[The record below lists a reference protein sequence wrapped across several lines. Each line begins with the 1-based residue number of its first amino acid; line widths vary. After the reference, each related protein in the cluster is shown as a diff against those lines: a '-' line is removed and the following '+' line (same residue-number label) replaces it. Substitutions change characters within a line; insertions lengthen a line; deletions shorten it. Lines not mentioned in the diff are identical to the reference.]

1 LIINTKNYEYRK
13 LHNLVFRRFE
23 MQRKKKICVECGN
36 EDFIFSKGRCKF
48 CAVKSYGKPK
58 QVSEKKMEA
67 KKKQSSARSV
77 YFDTL
82 ITLCKFSEESGER
95 IYSPNRSN
103 ICHIFPKRIY
113 KSIDT
118 FLDNYVYLTLDEHTR
133 FDYLLD
139 TLNFEALEAE
149 FPKAWKIA
157 ISRVKKLIPHIS
169 ENGKLKLK
177 FEEYLEN
184 QN

>member
-1 LIINTKNYEYRK
+1 
-13 LHNLVFRRFE
+13 

-36 EDFIFSKGRCKF
+36 ETFIFSKGRCEF
-48 CAVKSYGKPK
+48 CARKSYGRPK
-58 QVSEKKMEA
+58 QVSEKHVKA
-67 KKKQSSARSV
+67 KKEKSDARNV

-82 ITLCKFSEESGER
+82 IALCKVSEESGKP

-103 ICHIFPKRIY
+103 VCHIFPKRIY
-113 KSIDT
+113 NSVAT
-118 FLDNYVYLTLDEHTR
+118 HLDNYVYLTLEEHTR

-139 TLNFEALEAE
+139 TLNFEALELE
-149 FPKAWKIA
+149 FPKAWKIV
-157 ISRVKKLIPHIS
+157 ISRVKKLVPHIS